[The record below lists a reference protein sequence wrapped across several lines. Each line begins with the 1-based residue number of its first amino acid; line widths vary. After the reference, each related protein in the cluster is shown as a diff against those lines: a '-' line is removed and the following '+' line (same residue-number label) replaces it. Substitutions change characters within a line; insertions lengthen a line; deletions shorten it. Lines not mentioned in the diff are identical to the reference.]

1 MLFKMTKYPLITLML
16 FTVFSCVSQ
25 TQKPNIIILLADDF
39 GYGCT
44 NPYGDNEAYVK
55 TPGINRLAQEGRM
68 FTDANTPSSVC
79 SPTRYALLT
88 GQYEW
93 RDGRTHGTSG
103 NTDPLCIDLNRPTVA
118 KLLKNKGYKT
128 ASIGKWH
135 LGYQTTQTDYTTQL
149 TPGPLDVGFDYHW
162 GIPVNNGDVVG
173 TWVENEWVPGLVEK
187 MEDLPEAQRHPEKNY
202 LGRPMLGIPAPFRDD
217 RLSMGVMLEKAKS
230 WITEQH
236 ENQDPFFLYY
246 AFSAVHA
253 PITPGPEWEGSSN
266 AGLYGDFI
274 QEVDGTVDG
283 ILKHLDEL
291 NIADNTI
298 VIFTSD
304 NGWDYHWNFTG
315 VHEPMPEGYYNTL
328 GGDFRGSKHTIWEA
342 GFRVP
347 YVVRW
352 PGKVPAG
359 TQCDEMV
366 SLIDTYATIA
376 SVVDSQMPP
385 LTGENAGAED
395 SYNILPYWL
404 GENTENPI
412 RDFMILSSSTGN
424 VAVRH
429 KNYKYIVGEALQ
441 PGFKEEAQGARRAPE
456 YVDDQLYD
464 LDKDIGETNNIS
476 SQNPVIVEKLK
487 EIYRSVKIDGYSRK

>member
-1 MLFKMTKYPLITLML
+1 MKINYTLICAFLL
-16 FTVFSCVSQ
+16 IAFGCKSQ
-25 TQKPNIIILLADDF
+25 PQKPNIIILLADDF

-44 NPYGDNEAYVK
+44 NPYGDNEYYVK
-55 TPGINRLAQEGRM
+55 TPGINRLAKEGRM

-103 NTDPLCIDLNRPTVA
+103 TSAPLCIDLNRPTIP
-118 KLLKNKGYKT
+118 KMLKNKGYKT

-135 LGYQTTQTDYTTQL
+135 LGYQSSTTDYTAQL
-149 TPGPLDVGFDYHW
+149 SPGPLDIGFDYHW
-162 GIPVNNGDVVG
+162 GIPVNNGDRIG
-173 TWVENEWVPGLVEK
+173 TWVENDRIPGLVEK
-187 MEDLPEAQRHPEKNY
+187 MEDLPVEQRHPEKNY

-217 RLSMGVMLEKAKS
+217 HLSMGVMLEKAKS
-230 WITEQH
+230 WITNQH
-236 ENQDPFFLYY
+236 ENEDPFFLYY

-253 PITPGPEWEGSSN
+253 PITPGPEWRGSSN
-266 AGLYGDFI
+266 AGLYGDFV
-274 QEVDGTVDG
+274 QEVDGTVNN

-291 NIADNTI
+291 NIAENTI

-304 NGWDYHWNFTG
+304 NGWDYHWNFTK
-315 VHEPMPEGYYNTL
+315 VHDPMPEGYYNTL

-347 YVVRW
+347 YIVRW
-352 PGKVPAG
+352 PGKIPAG
-359 TQCDEMV
+359 TVSDKMV

-376 SVVDSQMPP
+376 SIVGSEMPP
-385 LTGENAGAED
+385 QTGENAGAED
-395 SYNILPYWL
+395 SYNVLPTWL
-404 GENTENPI
+404 GESTETPI

-429 KNYKYIVGEALQ
+429 KGYKYISGEALK
-441 PGFKEEAQGARRAPE
+441 PRFDEAKAGRRAAE
-456 YVDDQLYD
+456 YVDDQLYNLAND
-464 LDKDIGETNNIS
+464 VGETNNIAAE
-476 SQNPVIVEKLK
+476 NPEIVEELK
-487 EIYRSVKIDGYSRK
+487 EIYRSVKAAGHSRK